1 MEGIEIKKKNIEAK
15 LLKSSYNPL
24 AIQLMSYSV
33 WRLSN
38 MVQTLSFFRPK
49 KGFSFTPIRGVLQY
63 GYNPR
68 LGYTHLEV
76 WLSQYTSLLPTTPST
91 FFYREDLPF
100 MVFCIGLFCLLTKV
114 KKQRD

>member
-91 FFYREDLPF
+91 FLIERTFPSWYFALVYF
-100 MVFCIGLFCLLTKV
+100 AY
-114 KKQRD
+114 

>member
-1 MEGIEIKKKNIEAK
+1 
-15 LLKSSYNPL
+15 
-24 AIQLMSYSV
+24 
-33 WRLSN
+33 

-76 WLSQYTSLLPTTPST
+76 LAKPVYLTITHYSLH
-91 FFYREDLPF
+91 FFDREDLPF

-114 KKQRD
+114 KKPRD